1 MTELTGMSD
10 LKNLKDLNQLKK
22 KTINTFKRFGNV
34 KKIGEALGATNS
46 SSP

>member
-1 MTELTGMSD
+1 M
-10 LKNLKDLNQLKK
+10 KNIKDLNQLKK

-34 KKIGEALGATNS
+34 KKIGQAIGATTP